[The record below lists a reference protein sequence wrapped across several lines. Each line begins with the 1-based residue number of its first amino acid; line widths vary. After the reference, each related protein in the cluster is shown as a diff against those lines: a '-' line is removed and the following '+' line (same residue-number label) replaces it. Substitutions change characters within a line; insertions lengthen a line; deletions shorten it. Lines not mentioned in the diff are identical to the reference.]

1 MRQERKKESTMHG
14 CFTGA
19 DILLPRQ
26 DADFTK
32 WAMVACD
39 QYTSQIEYWIDAD
52 RFVGSAPSTLRLI
65 LPEAYLGKD
74 GEADR
79 VAAIHDAM
87 EIATPAFA
95 LVRNDTF

>member
-1 MRQERKKESTMHG
+1 MRQERKKDSTMHG

-87 EIATPAFA
+87 ERYLSDLSLIHI
-95 LVRNDTF
+95 